1 MGRLTPYAVVSSVE
15 APRPASKREL
25 VLMSRRL
32 EAAALA
38 QPPQEMAASLQDQR
52 FLTARTRAVYRQL
65 ASAGAAVTLLARGL
79 QGWLDPGVHG
89 VDLDEDDPLVD
100 EWVVVLPSAT
110 CPAVLAATDLR
121 QPYAADLDRDFVCCV
136 SSDPEVVETCAEL
149 LARPS
154 STTTLE
160 GVPGTRRR

>member
-1 MGRLTPYAVVSSVE
+1 MGLLTPYAVVSSVE
-15 APRPASKREL
+15 RPRPVGKREL
-25 VLMSRRL
+25 VRISRQL

-38 QPPQEMAASLQDQR
+38 EPPQVMAAALQDQR
-52 FLTARTRAVYRQL
+52 FLTERTREVYRRL

-110 CPAVLAATDLR
+110 GPAVLAATDLR
-121 QPYAADLDRDFVCCV
+121 QPYADDLDRDFVCCV
-136 SSDPEVVETCAEL
+136 SSDPDVVATCAEL

-154 STTTLE
+154 PSTTLD
-160 GVPGTRRR
+160 GVPGARRR